1 MEKMSPPLAVP
12 EEEDPEVQP
21 ASEQGILQ
29 VAELQAIPSDP
40 ASEWCTLPTQA
51 GRTD

>member
-1 MEKMSPPLAVP
+1 LSQIAAKGLPVPFGVAMEKMSPPLAVP

-29 VAELQAIPSDP
+29 VAEL
-40 ASEWCTLPTQA
+40 
-51 GRTD
+51 